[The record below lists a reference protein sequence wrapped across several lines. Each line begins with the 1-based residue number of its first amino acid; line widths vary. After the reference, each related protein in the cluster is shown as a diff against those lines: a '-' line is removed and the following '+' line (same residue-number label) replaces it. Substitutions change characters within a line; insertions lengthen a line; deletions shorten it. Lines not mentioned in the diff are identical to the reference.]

1 MLLAGLEFVSH
12 LPAQS
17 LTLLKSTFEWE
28 FERAASVTVKSQRN
42 IIHKKVSIEVQKR
55 GIIYRRKSSGP
66 RIEP

>member
-42 IIHKKVSIEVQKR
+42 IHKKVSIEVQKR